1 MKAAQTPHKICSAVA
16 VGSRRFSTM
25 SLETGVL
32 IGMVIGM
39 VGIAAM
45 TAFAVW
51 SKIQEDKER
60 NHQ

>member
-1 MKAAQTPHKICSAVA
+1 
-16 VGSRRFSTM
+16 M